1 MELNVLKD
9 EIAKGLRTFKAFEN
23 AHEVLTELMTLEAK
37 HKDFKSRVDGTAAE
51 LQALKDEAAKVNN
64 VIVSG
69 KDQAAKLISDA
80 KDTVGDL
87 IMKAN
92 EKAAVI
98 ITQAENKCADKAVE
112 LDELTQKCL
121 HAQNDIADIA
131 DVKAKLQLD
140 IDALNAIKEKARK
153 FLG

>member
-9 EIAKGLRTFKAFEN
+9 EIAKGLRAFKAFEN
-23 AHEVLTELMTLEAK
+23 AEAVLAKLQTMEHIKKDMETRFEATKAETDALLDEAK
-37 HKDFKSRVDGTAAE
+37 KSNGVISAA
-51 LQALKDEAAKVNN
+51 KDEAAK
-64 VIVSG
+64 
-69 KDQAAKLISDA
+69 LIADA

-92 EKAAVI
+92 EKAAAIVAG
-98 ITQAENKCADKAVE
+98 AENKCADKATEFEALV
-112 LDELTQKCL
+112 QKCL

-140 IDALNAIKEKARK
+140 IDALNAIKENARK